1 MLCYQSHTSMLMLV
15 KAEYLNLHQKLESMA
30 VLSESVVKI
39 TEELRWCSQLPL
51 LVLFCPF
58 DGYL

>member
-1 MLCYQSHTSMLMLV
+1 MLMLV